1 MMTRKMVIDLYFVGP
16 SPPCRAVMMA
26 AKHLNINLNPKYVDL
41 MKGEQKEEWFLKLNP
56 QHCLPTICDNGYVL
70 WESRAIMC
78 YLANKYAPNS
88 SLYPSDPQKRAEVDR
103 ILQWDL
109 GTIYRTIGEYLAPIL
124 RDTKNPNDLDP
135 EKGKKIREALQIM
148 DQMLNNQPFLA
159 GNEITLADLSVL
171 ASLSL
176 AEVFDY
182 DLIGEYKNVKRWS
195 DGLKRDLP
203 YYDEIN
209 KEPIGMF
216 RAHIKSKVTDLNGQQ
231 NTGNH

>member
-1 MMTRKMVIDLYFVGP
+1 MVIDLYFVGP

-26 AKHLNINLNPKYVDL
+26 AKHLNIELNPNFVDL

-70 WESRAIMC
+70 WESRAIMT

-88 SLYPSDPQKRAEVDR
+88 SLYPSDPEKRAVVDR

-109 GTIYRTIGEYLAPIL
+109 GTIYRNIGEFLAPIM
-124 RDTKNPNDLDP
+124 RDGKNANDLDP
-135 EKGKKIREALQIM
+135 EKGKRIKEALQI
-148 DQMLNNQPFLA
+148 LNDSLAVQRFVA

-182 DLIGEYKNVKRWS
+182 DMISTYDNVKEWS
-195 DGLKRDLP
+195 DRLKRDLP
-203 YYDEIN
+203 YYEEIN
-209 KEPIGMF
+209 KEPITLF
-216 RAHIKSKVTDLNGQQ
+216 KAYVKSRADQ
-231 NTGNH
+231 NTNSQ